1 MRVQK
6 PHTANSLSR
15 KSLGAMST
23 SAKSRSGLSQAEVS
37 ISTIIVGVLMVTSFS
52 TIAASRRSQVAE
64 SNEVRG
70 LAIAEALISEIT
82 QLPMRDPS
90 CDCDFGP
97 GNDELGANRRNF
109 DDVDDYRNLVDSPPK
124 SRDGITINGYT
135 SFTRTVSVDMV
146 SSTDWNSVVGTYAG
160 IYRITVFVRVG
171 SSEVCRLVTYRT
183 SGSSGAS
190 SLAGFS
196 SAN

>member
-1 MRVQK
+1 
-6 PHTANSLSR
+6 
-15 KSLGAMST
+15 MSV
-23 SAKSRSGLSQAEVS
+23 SEKSRSGLSQAEVS

-64 SNEVRG
+64 SNRIRG
-70 LAIAEALISEIT
+70 LAIAESMIAEIT
-82 QLPMRDPS
+82 QLPMRDQP
-90 CDCDFGP
+90 CDCGFGP
-97 GNDELGANRRNF
+97 GTSELGTDRSDF

-124 SRDGITINGYT
+124 SRAGITLNGYT
-135 SFTRTVSVDMV
+135 SFTRTVSVDRV
-146 SSTDWNSVVGTYAG
+146 SSTNWNSVVGTYAG
-160 IYRITVFVRVG
+160 VYRITVVVRVG

-196 SAN
+196 STN